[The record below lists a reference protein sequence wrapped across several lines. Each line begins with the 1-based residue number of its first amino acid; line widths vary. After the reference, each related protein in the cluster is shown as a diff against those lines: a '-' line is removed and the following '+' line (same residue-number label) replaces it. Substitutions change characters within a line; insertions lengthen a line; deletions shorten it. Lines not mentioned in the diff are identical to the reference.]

1 MGIAD
6 PNSERPKMPPR
17 YIDLKREILPQ
28 DEESRKKLVNAWNA
42 LLVKMKGAVD
52 GFKEKGSNVCL
63 SSEYVTVLLPTV
75 TDRSSRKWSS
85 QT

>member
-1 MGIAD
+1 MVQKKDMGIAD
-6 PNSERPKMPPR
+6 PNSEKPKMPPR

-52 GFKEKGSNVCL
+52 GFKEKGSNVCMHFIRACHC
-63 SSEYVTVLLPTV
+63 SFA
-75 TDRSSRKWSS
+75 DCN
-85 QT
+85 